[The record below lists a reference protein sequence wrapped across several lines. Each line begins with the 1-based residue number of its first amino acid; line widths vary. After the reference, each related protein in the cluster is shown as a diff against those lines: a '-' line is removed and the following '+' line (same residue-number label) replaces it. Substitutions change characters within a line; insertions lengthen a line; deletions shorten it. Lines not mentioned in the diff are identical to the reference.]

1 MSHHSEFPFSG
12 EGQLEPQLENVLKK
26 FAGEEGL
33 GATGEFPR
41 GHLTKHDEGEIKLGV
56 TVANNTVILNFGRPT
71 AWIGFSKLQ
80 AYEIAQ
86 SLMSHA
92 DRL

>member
-1 MSHHSEFPFSG
+1 MSHHSEHPL
-12 EGQLEPQLENVLKK
+12 GQGDLSPQLEGLLGQ
-26 FAGEEGL
+26 FAENEGL

-56 TVANNTVILNFGRPT
+56 TVANNTVVLNFGKPT

-86 SLMSHA
+86 TLMQHA